1 MVMEK
6 NSKRVI
12 FIDSD
17 IFIALSKSD
26 DSNHDKALKILNK
39 FFDEIIFTTSNYV
52 ISEVITVLSMQL
64 GHSQALDFINTIK
77 SEENIFSIN
86 WVDDKVENLAIEI
99 FKKQT
104 SKNTSF
110 TDCTNM
116 AFIEMLKLDGI
127 FSFDSVYKKNKC
139 VILE

>member
-1 MVMEK
+1 MEK

>member
-1 MVMEK
+1 MKK
-6 NSKRVI
+6 NSKKVI

-17 IFIALSKSD
+17 IFIALAKND
-26 DSNHDKALKILNK
+26 DSNHNKALAILNK
-39 FFDEIIFTTSNYV
+39 YFNETIFTTSNYV

-64 GHSQALDFINTIK
+64 GHNRAVDFINTIK
-77 SEENIFSIN
+77 SSDSMFSIQ
-86 WVDDKVENLAIEI
+86 WVDDKIESLAIEI

-116 AFIEMLKLDGI
+116 AFIKMLGLDGI
-127 FSFDSVYKKNKC
+127 FSFDSVYRKNKC
-139 VILE
+139 VILK

>member
-1 MVMEK
+1 MTMKK
-6 NSKRVI
+6 NKERVI

-17 IFIALSKSD
+17 IFIALAKSD

-39 FFDEIIFTTSNYV
+39 FFDKIIFTTSNYV

-64 GHSQALDFINTIK
+64 GHSQALDFINTVK

-139 VILE
+139 VILK

>member
-1 MVMEK
+1 MKK
-6 NSKRVI
+6 NSKKVI
-12 FIDSD
+12 FVDSD
-17 IFIALSKSD
+17 IFIALAKSD
-26 DSNHDKALKILNK
+26 DSNHDRALTILNK

-64 GHSQALDFINTIK
+64 GHPRALDFINTVK
-77 SEENIFSIN
+77 SDKNIFSIN
-86 WVDDKVENLAIEI
+86 WVDDAVENLAIEI

-116 AFIEMLKLDGI
+116 AFVEMLKLDGI

-139 VILE
+139 VILK